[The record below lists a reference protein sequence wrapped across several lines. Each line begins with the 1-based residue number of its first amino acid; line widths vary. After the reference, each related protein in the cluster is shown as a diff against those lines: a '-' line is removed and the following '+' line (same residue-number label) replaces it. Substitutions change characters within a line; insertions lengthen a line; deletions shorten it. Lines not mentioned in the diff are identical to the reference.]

1 MSTKKLLIVLG
12 VLAIACSMLLAS
24 CSGQPGAQG
33 ATGPAGPAGP
43 AGPEGPAGPA
53 GPEGPA
59 GPAAV
64 ASASDLLQFETCAGC
79 HRDAGEEHQGSYNML
94 YQDGVILVT
103 DVTYK
108 FTAAAGDKLDT
119 TVVTF
124 KMTKDGKPVSGASVE
139 NANIYFAAWTGTAFE
154 GAGRLSL
161 KGKLSYDAATGVT
174 TSTLVELDPKEA
186 TYVDYTDLSGV
197 DGIIVVYGYDKQLGT
212 LPARIKQVQYPYAA
226 VKNTGKGTDYA
237 SAANNNGCEKCHTDP
252 YLKHGNIYG
261 QIDGDPATDF
271 YSCKVCHLDN
281 GEGGHLEW
289 QLLVNEPELA
299 AEYLEG
305 KVELTDAQKAQYAYK
320 TTLMNDVHMSHAM
333 EFPYPQSMAN
343 CVTCHEG
350 KLDKVLS
357 DANFKV
363 STCKSCHPVTGAVKK
378 NGDEVVYDTTTL
390 ALKTILPEVHASM
403 DLDTTDCTTCHGEGK
418 AAAAFN
424 KIHTGYDK
432 AVFTADG
439 KRISDIVTVSIDKAS
454 FADNKLTFSF
464 SAASSEDIGLDVKT
478 ISPTVMVGLY
488 GWDTKDYLVGPHE
501 RLKDDNGDGT
511 IDSKD
516 GRALEFVVGGEATN
530 PRFAVGSAADGK
542 WEVTADLTDWADL
555 IKNGSVKRVEIAVM
569 PALKNADGVMVAVKA
584 PSRTFDLVTKRFNDK
599 FYSPIVKVT
608 DGCNDCHE
616 ALGITFHS
624 PDRGGN
630 MVVCR
635 LCHITKAGGS
645 HLELQSRSIDSY
657 IHAIHS
663 SQQFDIGDIDFTDP
677 VLAEKYATE
686 IEMPFPKHGITNC
699 ESCHVAGTN
708 NVPDQSKSLPGL
720 LSATDVVKDRAITD
734 VPSFVTGPA
743 TRACGGCHRAVLI
756 NEDNANGLALFNR
769 HTTQYGY
776 MVEAGEKPLV
786 TLGGVFDQ
794 IMALFK

>member
-1 MSTKKLLIVLG
+1 MVSSPTLV
-12 VLAIACSMLLAS
+12 
-24 CSGQPGAQG
+24 
-33 ATGPAGPAGP
+33 
-43 AGPEGPAGPA
+43 
-53 GPEGPA
+53 
-59 GPAAV
+59 
-64 ASASDLLQFETCAGC
+64 QFETCAGC
-79 HRDAGEEHQGSYNML
+79 HRDAGEEHQGSYNRL
-94 YQDGVILVT
+94 YQDGVIQVT

-108 FTAAAGDKLDT
+108 FSANPDT

-124 KMTKDGKPVSGASVE
+124 KMTRDGKAISGASVE
-139 NANIYFAAWTGTAFE
+139 NSNIYFAAWTGTTFE

-161 KGKLSYDAATGVT
+161 KGKLSFDAATGVT

-186 TYVDYTDLSGV
+186 TYIDYTDLSKV

-226 VKNTGKGTDYA
+226 FEKTGKGTDYA
-237 SAANNNGCEKCHTDP
+237 SAANNDGCEKCHSDP

-271 YSCKVCHLDN
+271 YACKVCHLDN
-281 GEGGHLEW
+281 GEGGHYEW
-289 QLLVNEPELA
+289 QLLVDDPAIA

-305 KVELTDAQKAQYAYK
+305 KLELTDAQKAQYGYK
-320 TTLMNDVHMSHAM
+320 TTLMNDVHMSHSM
-333 EFPYPQSMAN
+333 EFPYPQSMSN

-357 DANFKV
+357 DANFKIA
-363 STCKSCHPVTGAVKK
+363 TCKSCHPVTGAVKK
-378 NGDEVVYDTTTL
+378 DGDTVIYDTTTL

-403 DLDTTDCTTCHGEGK
+403 DLDNTDCTSCHGEGK
-418 AAAAFN
+418 AAPAFN
-424 KIHTGYDK
+424 QFHTGYNK
-432 AVFTADG
+432 AIYTADG
-439 KRISDIVTVSIDKAS
+439 KKISDIVTVSIDKAT
-454 FADNKLTFSF
+454 FAENKLTFSF

-488 GWDTKDYLVGPHE
+488 GWDTKDYLIGPHE

-530 PRFAVGSAADGK
+530 PRFTVGSAADGK

-555 IKNGSVKRVEIAVM
+555 IANGSVKRVEIAVM
-569 PALKNADGVMVAVKA
+569 PALKNADDVMVALNA
-584 PSRTFDLVTKRFNDK
+584 PSKTFDLTTKRFDSK
-599 FYSPIVKVT
+599 FFGPIVKVT

-616 ALGITFHS
+616 ALGTTFHS
-624 PDRGGN
+624 ADRGGN
-630 MVVCR
+630 IVVCR
-635 LCHITKAGGS
+635 MCHITKAGGS

-699 ESCHVAGTN
+699 EACHVAGTN
-708 NVPDQSKSLPGL
+708 NVPNQGKSLPGL
-720 LSATDVVKDRAITD
+720 LSASDVVKGKDRTIAD
-734 VPSFVTGPA
+734 VPSYVTGPA

-776 MVEAGEKPLV
+776 MIEAGEVPLE
-786 TLGGVFDQ
+786 TLSGVFDQ